1 MEGPPRRG
9 RIRSAEHSRGAP
21 TLQRIGAGRQQGGP
35 LTATDDKRYGQQP
48 EGVWEPP
55 PPTGSAWPGRP
66 PIQNAASG
74 GSRTASPSSANRPKT
89 GPYAQAASQPYPGQ
103 RTAPCYD
110 DAQQAPRPGQPVT
123 SDEFAELCR
132 TIGSSVAQVSEA
144 VGKAISES
152 VVSGVKAAKQAKAQ
166 APANPRPVPAKGA
179 GWQRGPMA
187 PTGSPFPAA
196 PYAPQNST
204 KAELKRRDAIVNS
217 RFKKP
222 GGLQASG
229 VAFTTVGAVTTLVFS
244 GTLAGIIATADTVS
258 AGPTAV
264 AAIMVGG
271 FLAASVTLLA
281 TGIRQLQAA
290 GHLQSFRRIFGTREA
305 CSIDEM
311 AAQLHQSRAKTL
323 KQARSI
329 LKRGLLPQGHIDDE
343 GTTLMVTDN
352 AYRHYRQ
359 LQASQR
365 QAAQA
370 PGQAVITDVADVMPA
385 SRTAASAAGAGRP
398 QSEASESLPP
408 KARAFVEQG
417 QAYLGQ
423 LRKLDDDI
431 ADAAVSAKIASIEQ
445 VVAKILERAQA
456 HPAAVD
462 DLGRL
467 MDYYLPTTV
476 KLLEAYDS
484 LEEQPVQGSNIASS
498 RREIEQTLDV
508 LQTAFEKLLDATFE
522 DLSFDVSS
530 DISVLN
536 TILAQEGLT
545 ESPFGTPSERN
556 AQ

>member
-1 MEGPPRRG
+1 M
-9 RIRSAEHSRGAP
+9 
-21 TLQRIGAGRQQGGP
+21 
-35 LTATDDKRYGQQP
+35 TAADDKRNSQQP

-66 PIQNAASG
+66 PARNAA
-74 GSRTASPSSANRPKT
+74 AASSANGRTGGYGAQASSGSGPKT
-89 GPYAQAASQPYPGQ
+89 GPYAHAASQPYPGS
-103 RTAPCYD
+103 RTAPGYGG
-110 DAQQAPRPGQPVT
+110 AQQAPRPGQPVT

-152 VVSGVKAAKQAKAQ
+152 VSNAAKSAKNAKAK
-166 APANPRPVPAKGA
+166 APASPRPAPAKGA
-179 GWQRGPMA
+179 NRQRSPMA
-187 PTGSPFPAA
+187 AASSPFPAA
-196 PYAPQNST
+196 PYASQSGA

-229 VAFTTVGAVTTLVFS
+229 VAFTAVGAVTTLVFS
-244 GTLAGIIATADTVS
+244 GTLAGILATAGTVS

-271 FLAASVTLLA
+271 FLGGAVALLC
-281 TGIRQLQAA
+281 TGISRLRTA
-290 GHLQSFRRIFGTREA
+290 GRLQSFRRIFGTREA

-311 AAQLHQSRAKTL
+311 AAQLHQSRGRTL
-323 KQARSI
+323 KQARGI

-359 LQASQR
+359 LQASRR

-370 PGQAVITDVADVMPA
+370 PVQAVITDVSDVTPA
-385 SRTAASAAGAGRP
+385 SRTSASATGAGRP
-398 QSEASESLPP
+398 QSGASESLPP
-408 KARAFVEQG
+408 QARAFVEQG
-417 QAYLGQ
+417 QAYLDQ
-423 LRKLDDDI
+423 LRRLDDDI

-456 HPAAVD
+456 HPAAVE

-476 KLLEAYDS
+476 KLLQAYDS